1 MGIVVN
7 LESGKNQSPSL
18 DLMVNLTNKD
28 LLNVNELIV
37 RCMNSSVNL
46 IPQIAGHIVAAGGK
60 RIRPMMTLT
69 AARLCGYRGK
79 RHIALAACVEFI
91 HTATLLHDDVVDE
104 SDLRRGLASANVV
117 WGNQASVLVGDFLFS
132 RAFEL
137 MVDDGSLDVL
147 RVLSS
152 ASSVIAEGEVQ
163 QLTTSNNTET
173 GETAY
178 MEVIRSKT
186 AQLFSAACRIGAL
199 VADRPKVEEDA
210 LETYGMNLGITFQLI
225 DDTLDYSAKQATL
238 GKSIGDDF
246 RDGKITLPVILAFRR
261 GDDVERTFWKR
272 ALEDL
277 EQTETDLAYAIQLMG
292 KHGALEDAI
301 KRAHH
306 YGAIARDAMGI
317 FDDGPEKQALIDAI
331 DFCIDRAY

>member
-37 RCMNSSVNL
+37 RCMNSPVNL

-261 GDDVERTFWKR
+261 GDDKERTFWKR
-272 ALEDL
+272 TLENL
-277 EQTETDLAYAIQLMG
+277 EQTETDLAYAIQLMA

-317 FDDGPEKQALIDAI
+317 FDDGPEKKALIDAI